1 MLMVEEVLRDQVIRR
16 LLAVSDAKVAPGD
29 ITNATSL
36 RNNLDIGSL
45 ALVGLAADLE
55 EELGIDIDDAV
66 LGRIQ
71 TIGDL
76 FEAIENAQRPSGPA

>member
-1 MLMVEEVLRDQVIRR
+1 MVEGPLRDQVVQR
-16 LLAVSDAKVAPGD
+16 LLAVSDVKLTPSD
-29 ITNATSL
+29 IKNTTSL
-36 RNNLDIGSL
+36 RDDLDIGSL
-45 ALVGLAADLE
+45 ELVGLASDLE

-76 FEAIENAQRPSGPA
+76 FEAIENAQRPIGPA